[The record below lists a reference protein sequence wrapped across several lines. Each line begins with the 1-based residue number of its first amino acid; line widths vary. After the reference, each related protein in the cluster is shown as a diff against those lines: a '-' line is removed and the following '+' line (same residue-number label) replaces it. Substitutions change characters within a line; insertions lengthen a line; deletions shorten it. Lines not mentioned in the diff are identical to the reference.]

1 MAFLYS
7 GIFSDIHM
15 LALMYGGEL
24 CYWAWEMEMS
34 DSKKREEEEKARQ
47 PGVDREPRRDRERMS
62 NDSRVSSDCLSV
74 ERRDRGMGT
83 AAAPPLFSSLILL
96 LKGRGYLDQYCREFS
111 AASVGQSLLTKYIK
125 LAQGPLKSQNWNY
138 ARAVQLVVQLKRG
151 GGGGGGGCG
160 GGGSGR

>member
-1 MAFLYS
+1 MIYFGITVVMAFLHS

-24 CYWAWEMEMS
+24 CYWAWEMEKS
-34 DSKKREEEEKARQ
+34 DSKRRKKREEEEAGQ
-47 PGVDREPRRDRERMS
+47 SGVDREPRRDRERMS
-62 NDSRVSSDCLSV
+62 NDSRAPSDCLSV

-111 AASVGQSLLTKYIK
+111 AASAGQSLLTKYIK

-151 GGGGGGGCG
+151 CG
-160 GGGSGR
+160 T